1 LAGEVMSL
9 IQHNQDLG
17 VDICSCA
24 TWF

>member
-1 LAGEVMSL
+1 MSL

>member
-1 LAGEVMSL
+1 LAGEVISL
-9 IQHNQDLG
+9 IQHNQDLE